1 MRILTPL
8 LVSPPFELAFGS
20 VIAGFTPPQMFIRRE
35 MQNAIISRSGIQQ
48 IERNGNEYI
57 EREAGERL
65 KREQT
70 EFIERI

>member
-20 VIAGFTPPQMFIRRE
+20 QIAGFTPPQMFIRRE
-35 MQNAIISRSGIQQ
+35 SQNQLIV
-48 IERNGNEYI
+48 
-57 EREAGERL
+57 REGKEEI

-70 EFIERI
+70 EILERD